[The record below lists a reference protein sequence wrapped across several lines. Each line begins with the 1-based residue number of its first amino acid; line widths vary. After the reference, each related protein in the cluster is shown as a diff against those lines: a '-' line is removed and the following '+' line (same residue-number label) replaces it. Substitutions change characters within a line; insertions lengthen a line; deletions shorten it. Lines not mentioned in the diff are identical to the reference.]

1 MARKYVF
8 LIWITFCLCVFAFSG
23 QATEH
28 FLILRRHS
36 PAAAMTGGS
45 TALSKE
51 ALGPEGKLSGNMPR
65 AGCGFSGGQSSPGPL
80 STS

>member
-28 FLILRRHS
+28 LLISRRHS
-36 PAAAMTGGS
+36 PAAAM
-45 TALSKE
+45 AEDPLHLVK
-51 ALGPEGKLSGNMPR
+51 R
-65 AGCGFSGGQSSPGPL
+65 FSGLREAEQQHA
-80 STS
+80 